1 MQSWLKL
8 TILNRIKSTDLQ
20 FANCPVV
27 YYASTADSNRTK
39 ISFGA
44 SKLKG
49 YMNRQNQ
56 LINDRYEALMFAKTP
71 EAGRK
76 AARELV
82 RTVLGEEA
90 LQLSLEEALR
100 QCCRRL
106 RPSKDPREQAR
117 FEAEF
122 IELGVWPNESQRLAA

>member
-1 MQSWLKL
+1 MNKL
-8 TILNRIKSTDLQ
+8 
-20 FANCPVV
+20 
-27 YYASTADSNRTK
+27 
-39 ISFGA
+39 
-44 SKLKG
+44 
-49 YMNRQNQ
+49 NQ

-82 RTVLGEEA
+82 RIILGDEA
-90 LQLSLEEALR
+90 LQLPLEEALR
-100 QCCRRL
+100 QCCRQL

-122 IELGVWPNESQRLAA
+122 VELGIWPNESQRIAA

>member
-1 MQSWLKL
+1 
-8 TILNRIKSTDLQ
+8 
-20 FANCPVV
+20 
-27 YYASTADSNRTK
+27 
-39 ISFGA
+39 
-44 SKLKG
+44 
-49 YMNRQNQ
+49 MNRQNQ

-90 LQLSLEEALR
+90 LQFSLEEALR
-100 QCCRRL
+100 QCCRRM

-122 IELGVWPNESQRLAA
+122 IELGIWPSESQRLAA